1 MADNPARYANQRLIK
16 ASGVD
21 SDAEPVAGAAAF
33 AVAAGRVFALI
44 VASVAGGVA
53 LPAVFL
59 PHWTFVVPAAGGPGP
74 AFAGASGVPGLA
86 LLERME
92 KILCI
97 VLPSARSSFAY
108 PILFCRCGLRG
119 WKGAIFGRNL
129 LHVLWYRLAS
139 YCPVKGLAIG
149 LWM

>member
-16 ASGVD
+16 ASAVD

-86 LLERME
+86 LLGAFAGISGLVSRCQCLERQG
-92 KILCI
+92 
-97 VLPSARSSFAY
+97 ARQAE
-108 PILFCRCGLRG
+108 GLSG
-119 WKGAIFGRNL
+119 G
-129 LHVLWYRLAS
+129 
-139 YCPVKGLAIG
+139 
-149 LWM
+149 